1 MSNSGFT
8 FRRVREEMIETL
20 LDLGIKDFRVLD
32 AISQVPRH
40 IFLDEALW
48 SRAYENRSLT
58 IGYKQTIS
66 QPYIVAR
73 MTELLISHTN
83 SRGKIFEN
91 LLELGSGCGYQSAVL
106 SFFCENVDAIE
117 RIKPLV
123 QKSKENLSQL
133 KINNVLFMHGDGYQD
148 WEKEK
153 KYDGIL
159 CAAAPR
165 EYPNDLVSVLNNDAK
180 LVIPVG
186 GASQKLNVITKI
198 NNDEINEEEFDD
210 VSFVPMLAGKSEDG
224 NDVWKINLNTLQQVS
239 S

>member
-1 MSNSGFT
+1 MNSSGFT
-8 FRRVREEMIETL
+8 FRRVREQMIENL

-40 IFLDEALW
+40 TFLDEALW

-91 LLELGSGCGYQSAVL
+91 VLELGSGCGYQSAVL
-106 SFFCENVDAIE
+106 SFFSEKVDAIE

-123 QKSKENLSQL
+123 RKSRENLSNL
-133 KINNVLFMHGDGYQD
+133 KINNVLFKYGDGYQD
-148 WEKEK
+148 WDDSIE
-153 KYDGIL
+153 YDGIL

-165 EYPNDLVSVLNNDAK
+165 EYPKDLISILKENAK

-186 GASQKLNVITKI
+186 GSDQKLNVITKCKDNEI
-198 NNDEINEEEFDD
+198 DESFYDD
-210 VSFVPMLAGKSEDG
+210 VSFVPMLAGISDDG
-224 NDVWKINLNTLQQVS
+224 NDV
-239 S
+239 